1 MGRKGSMLSLNFVF
15 WLGGAVLEAAAITCM
30 LRGEWRKYI
39 LLLTY
44 LILTFLTG
52 VMDIS
57 AWLITEHHT
66 TFSSRLFWIDESLRN
81 VFLLLLVF
89 SLLWRYM
96 DSRGRNLSRWLWLA
110 SAALISI
117 IFLIHRGSHMN
128 RYMTLVNRDFN
139 FCATV
144 LVLLLWAVLL
154 GARSPD
160 PTLLAITAG
169 LGLACTGAAFGHAM
183 RQISPRTIALGNSVL
198 ILSFYLNL
206 GAWLKAFWPKRAPA
220 KSWESDLT

>member
-1 MGRKGSMLSLNFVF
+1 MFSLNFVL
-15 WLGGAVLEAAAITCM
+15 WLGGAALEAAAITCM
-30 LRGEWRKYI
+30 LRGEWRKYL

-57 AWLITEHHT
+57 AWLITERHT
-66 TFSSRLFWIDESLRN
+66 TFSSQLFWIDESLRN

-96 DSRGRNLSRWLWLA
+96 DSRGRNLSRWLWLT
-110 SAALISI
+110 SAALIPA
-117 IFLIHRGSHMN
+117 IFLAHRGPGLNS
-128 RYMTLVNRDFN
+128 YMTLVNRDFN

-160 PTLLAITAG
+160 RTLLAITAG
-169 LGLACTGAAFGHAM
+169 LGVTCAGAAFGHSL
-183 RQISPRTIALGNSVL
+183 RHISPHTVILGDCVL

-220 KSWESDLT
+220 LAWEPDLT